1 VVLEGSYEETN
12 SGRSHVCT
20 SSTMLFHAA
29 HEEHRER
36 FGATGGRSLI
46 VEIEP
51 SWYRRVREVA
61 PGGVGTAACEGGA
74 LRRSGTRLYHEFL
87 AGDDSSRFII
97 EGLDPAVRVPAHR
110 EGRAA

>member
-1 VVLEGSYEETN
+1 MRRGDLRRDRGRRGGVAFGGGVIAERAYPAGYETPAHAHDRPLFCVVLEGSYEETN

-51 SWYRRVREVA
+51 SWYRRVR
-61 PGGVGTAACEGGA
+61 
-74 LRRSGTRLYHEFL
+74 
-87 AGDDSSRFII
+87 
-97 EGLDPAVRVPAHR
+97 
-110 EGRAA
+110 

>member
-1 VVLEGSYEETN
+1 
-12 SGRSHVCT
+12 
-20 SSTMLFHAA
+20 M
-29 HEEHRER
+29 
-36 FGATGGRSLI
+36 
-46 VEIEP
+46 
-51 SWYRRVREVA
+51 A